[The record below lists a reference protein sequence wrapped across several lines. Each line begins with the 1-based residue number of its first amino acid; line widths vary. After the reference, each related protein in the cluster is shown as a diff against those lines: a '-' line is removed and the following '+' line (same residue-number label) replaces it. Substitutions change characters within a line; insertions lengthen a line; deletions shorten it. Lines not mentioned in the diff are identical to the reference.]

1 MNKTLIVR
9 YGEIYL
15 KGKNKSYFESSL
27 VHNIK
32 IALYGINYS
41 ILRAQNRIVIEKYS
55 EKDEP
60 KIMDILKRVF
70 GIHSISPA
78 LEIKTDFDE
87 IIKNSVLLSNDTGTF
102 RVTERAA
109 REGCNPQ
116 TKQKIII
123 PATKTPSFS
132 AGAELKKSVNS

>member
-1 MNKTLIVR
+1 MNKSELI
-9 YGEIYL
+9 EQ
-15 KGKNKSYFESSL
+15 
-27 VHNIK
+27 
-32 IALYGINYS
+32 IALKSGLTPANS
-41 ILRAQNRIVIEKYS
+41 K
-55 EKDEP
+55 K
-60 KIMDILKRVF
+60 
-70 GIHSISPA
+70 A
-78 LEIKTDFDE
+78 LEALVSTVSETLAAGDRVQLVGF
-87 IIKNSVLLSNDTGTF
+87 GTF